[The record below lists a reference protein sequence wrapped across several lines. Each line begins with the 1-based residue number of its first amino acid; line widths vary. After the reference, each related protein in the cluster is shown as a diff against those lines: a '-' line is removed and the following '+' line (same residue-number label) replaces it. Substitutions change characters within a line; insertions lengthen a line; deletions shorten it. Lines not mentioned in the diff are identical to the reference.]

1 MKLKFKS
8 IINQN
13 NETKNIE
20 FTVPVDIYEDD
31 KFKSFAFYEPNTN
44 LRSMIEINDAI
55 LNIHNNSSTISLK
68 YQEECDFDLEI
79 IQNNKLFSIPCKTFW
94 KSKEFSENYYN
105 FTYTLISNEKLFG
118 EFNIT
123 LEIIE

>member
-31 KFKSFAFYEPNTN
+31 KFKSFAFYGKILIFEVW
-44 LRSMIEINDAI
+44 LRLMM
-55 LNIHNNSSTISLK
+55 
-68 YQEECDFDLEI
+68 QF
-79 IQNNKLFSIPCKTFW
+79 
-94 KSKEFSENYYN
+94 
-105 FTYTLISNEKLFG
+105 
-118 EFNIT
+118 
-123 LEIIE
+123 